1 LKKIPN
7 LPSKQNRLMPR
18 HGKNQQKGKG
28 RASTEPKKAAA
39 ASEPL
44 ATQPASPLPSWLV
57 YLVLM
62 LLAFVLYGNTISHE
76 YALDD
81 AIVITDNSYTQE
93 GFSGLGD
100 IFSTDAFEG
109 YFKEKKNL
117 VAGGRY
123 RPLSIA
129 TFAIEIDIFGQ
140 NPHVSHFFNV
150 LLYGFTGIAVFLLM
164 GLLIPGLGDSSK
176 HKWWASLPFLVSVL
190 FMAHPLHTEVVAN
203 IKGRDEILAML
214 FVLTGMYFL
223 LRQARDGNLLFLA
236 MGVVAFFL
244 ALLSKETALPFLV
257 VVPLAAW
264 FFRIG
269 APKIQKYAL
278 LVIGLVVPIAVYLVI
293 RSQVIGELAASGT
306 DNEILN
312 DPFLYASFSERLA
325 TVSHTLGL
333 YLYKFFVPLNLS
345 HDYYFNQIPVIGWG
359 RVEAIVPAVIY
370 LSLGGLTIW
379 GTVKRHPAAFGLWW
393 FFINLFLV
401 SNIAV
406 TVGTTMAERF
416 MYLPSLGL
424 IFALVVLLFGLG
436 KRIGQK
442 QLALGVVGVLVAL
455 FAVRTVMRN
464 PVWKD
469 NLTLFTT
476 DAYHSPNSAKVRT
489 AAGGALV
496 DGATTAPLPP
506 ALKRN
511 KMLDEAI
518 GHLNEAVKIYPE
530 HGQAWLLLGNAY
542 FNRDNQYEKALNC
555 FQMAILYRPGLADA
569 YKNAAVTSSKM
580 KRFDLSASYYKA
592 AAALRPNEDVY
603 WYEMGITYEEWG
615 KPDSALYAFQNA
627 VNIQPAN
634 ADALGKIAMIYGKF
648 YQQFDQAIEFAN
660 RAIALK
666 PTEEGFYENLG
677 IAYAMKGDLNSALNA
692 FSQGLKTLP
701 NSAKLHLNV
710 GITYQ
715 NMGDSLRAQES
726 FSKAFALDP
735 GLRPN

>member
-1 LKKIPN
+1 
-7 LPSKQNRLMPR
+7 MPR
-18 HGKNQQKGKG
+18 QEKKHKKGPQSKSG
-28 RASTEPKKAAA
+28 SETKPVAADVQSV
-39 ASEPL
+39 SEL
-44 ATQPASPLPSWLV
+44 TTSSPSWLA
-57 YLVLM
+57 YLVLL
-62 LLAFVLYGNTISHE
+62 LLAFVLYGNTISHD

-81 AIVITDNSYTQE
+81 AIVITENIYTQE
-93 GFSGLGD
+93 GFAGMGD
-100 IFSTDAFEG
+100 IFGTDAFEG

-129 TFAIEIDIFGQ
+129 TFAAEIGIFGQ
-140 NPHVSHFFNV
+140 NPQISHFFNV
-150 LLYGFTGIAVFLLM
+150 LLYGLTGIAVFVLM
-164 GLLIPGLGDSSK
+164 GFLLSGGKSSTNK
-176 HKWWASLPFLVSVL
+176 AWWAGIPFLVSTL

-214 FVLTGMYFL
+214 FVLAGMYFL
-223 LRQARDGNLLFLA
+223 LRQVRDGNVLYLVL
-236 MGVVAFFL
+236 GTVSFFL

-257 VVPLAAW
+257 VVPLAVW

-269 APKIQKYAL
+269 SQKLSSYGL
-278 LVIGLVVPIAVYLVI
+278 LTLALVVPIGVYLFI
-293 RSQVIGELAASGT
+293 RAQVIGDLAATGT
-306 DNEILN
+306 NNEILN
-312 DPFLYASFSERLA
+312 DPFLYASVGERLA

-345 HDYYFNQIPVIGWG
+345 HDYYFNEIPIIGWN
-359 RVEAIVPAVIY
+359 RMEAILPAILY
-370 LSLGGLTIW
+370 LGLGGLTIW
-379 GTVKRHPAAFGLWW
+379 ATVKRHAAAFGLWW

-401 SNIAV
+401 SNIVV

-424 IFALVVLLFGLG
+424 IFALVLLFSEVG
-436 KRIGQK
+436 KKFGQK
-442 QLALGVVGVLVAL
+442 QLTLGVVGVLALL

-476 DAYHSPNSAKVRT
+476 DAYNSPNSAKVRT

-496 DGATTAPLPP
+496 DEATTAPLPP
-506 ALKRN
+506 ELKRN
-511 KMLDEAI
+511 KMLEEAI

-542 FNRDNQYEKALNC
+542 FNLNNQYEKALNS

-580 KRFDLSASYYKA
+580 KRYDLSSSYYKA
-592 AAALRPNEDVY
+592 AAALRPNEDIY

-648 YQQFDQAIEFAN
+648 YQQFDQAIEYAR

-666 PTEEGFYENLG
+666 PSEEGFYENLG
-677 IAYAMKGDLNSALNA
+677 IAYAMKGDLNQALNA
-692 FSQGLKTLP
+692 FNDGLKTLP

-710 GITYQ
+710 GITFQ
-715 NMGDSLRAQES
+715 NMGDSIRAGQS
-726 FSKAFALDP
+726 FSRAFELDP
-735 GLRPN
+735 SLRP